1 MFSIVKKS
9 PWTPPALGTE
19 PGRYSVRNA
28 FFRVRTR
35 PSVQDSLHFCGS
47 RLCTMGA
54 MNDIDYCAFAVA
66 RFKEDMAASSTQA
79 LLGHIQRRAGAHLDE
94 VKKAVER
101 GDLAAASRQYEALLR
116 VSTALDEVKSRLE
129 LALGDPVVLRDIEPL
144 LYDVMGDLNTLMRT
158 LPAVSLE
165 KREP

>member
-1 MFSIVKKS
+1 MDV
-9 PWTPPALGTE
+9 
-19 PGRYSVRNA
+19 
-28 FFRVRTR
+28 
-35 PSVQDSLHFCGS
+35 
-47 RLCTMGA
+47 
-54 MNDIDYCAFAVA
+54 MNDLDYCAFAVA

-94 VKKAVER
+94 VRNAFER

-116 VSTALDEVKSRLE
+116 VAGALDEVKAKLE
-129 LALGDPVVLRDIEPL
+129 GALGDPVALRDIEPL

>member
-1 MFSIVKKS
+1 
-9 PWTPPALGTE
+9 
-19 PGRYSVRNA
+19 
-28 FFRVRTR
+28 
-35 PSVQDSLHFCGS
+35 
-47 RLCTMGA
+47 MGA

-116 VSTALDEVKSRLE
+116 VSTALDEVRSRLE